1 MFRISNNPQRGS
13 SYPPRNNSS
22 LDQQTQSNLESLE
35 QLIRVP
41 LQDLSLEEI
50 NQNPENFL
58 SSCSGAREY
67 LNKLRQEA
75 KDSKGLQTKVDPQ
88 PSPLCKN
95 LLGVLKIFVEES
107 LTEILNKWEA
117 LLNRS
122 DMKYEEAGPL
132 VQVTLLGLEILRS
145 VIMIVQGAL
154 MKKQKVWDEMT
165 KLSSVF
171 RSLNEVVLSKP
182 SLVLLGESQMICG
195 DSEQSEVILMLD
207 RIYKAV
213 WSLTFL
219 LKKQNQLTDISDN
232 LLNTLEIG
240 FIQLIESEDGA
251 YNMLGHELLTT
262 MLYLTDNDY
271 YLSLVNVV
279 SNWHKKYPLNNV
291 GKLYQILFLAANEAT
306 RERILWEVEKLEPE
320 ELYKFMQIFDSKMFE
335 GYFEPLAQDDQ
346 TIIPK
351 PSLLL
356 EKMGLTPKL
365 ASKLKEIMNKK
376 VCDDLLKTTQGLKN
390 KNNNQYQ
397 QLQKRFISLMKIASI
412 SVNSS
417 LFFIDS
423 NNLGKIHEALIQ
435 IIEDIFTNSNPS
447 EIHYVQLQAII
458 DVFFGMFKGFNSDQF
473 EMIID
478 TISKS
483 NNMACEMFAAKLGN
497 ILPYV
502 NYEGQNTSQAKL
514 VEKLGSLYHS
524 MLQNDDALVRFKAG
538 EGIMLAANKATVEP
552 EELAVIIP
560 PNDEGKELLRKIGTE
575 DQDNKITK
583 EIADEMLSNMGGR
596 LASVLERHKIS
607 VDKFM
612 SIQKDYGFDIGNNG
626 LGKDEELDSAFK
638 KIEEFIL
645 KLKEGET
652 QPQNEYKKL
661 QLRNKVNGLLDMCDP
676 SNV

>member
-1 MFRISNNPQRGS
+1 
-13 SYPPRNNSS
+13 
-22 LDQQTQSNLESLE
+22 
-35 QLIRVP
+35 
-41 LQDLSLEEI
+41 
-50 NQNPENFL
+50 
-58 SSCSGAREY
+58 
-67 LNKLRQEA
+67 LNHLRQEA

-107 LTEILNKWEA
+107 LTEVLNKWEA

-122 DMKYEEAGPL
+122 DMKYEEANPL

-171 RSLNEVVLSKP
+171 RALNEVVLSKP
-182 SLVLLGESQMICG
+182 SLVLLGESQMVCG
-195 DSEQSEVILMLD
+195 DSEQSEVVLMLD

-240 FIQLIESEDGA
+240 FIQLVESEEVA

-279 SNWHKKYPLNNV
+279 SNWHKKYPLNNI
-291 GKLYQILFLAANEAT
+291 GKLYQIIFLAANEAT

-320 ELYKFMQIFDSKMFE
+320 ELYKFLQIFDSKMFE

-346 TIIPK
+346 TVIPK

-365 ASKLKEIMNKK
+365 ATKLKEIMNKK
-376 VCDDLLKTTQGLKN
+376 VCDDLFKTTQGLKN

-397 QLQKRFISLMKIASI
+397 QLQKRFINLMKIASI

-417 LFFIDS
+417 LFFIDNS
-423 NNLGKIHEALIQ
+423 NLGKIHEALLQ
-435 IIEDIFTNSNPS
+435 IIEDILTNSNPS
-447 EIHYVQLQAII
+447 V
-458 DVFFGMFKGFNSDQF
+458 NSF
-473 EMIID
+473 
-478 TISKS
+478 
-483 NNMACEMFAAKLGN
+483 
-497 ILPYV
+497 Y
-502 NYEGQNTSQAKL
+502 
-514 VEKLGSLYHS
+514 
-524 MLQNDDALVRFKAG
+524 
-538 EGIMLAANKATVEP
+538 
-552 EELAVIIP
+552 
-560 PNDEGKELLRKIGTE
+560 
-575 DQDNKITK
+575 
-583 EIADEMLSNMGGR
+583 
-596 LASVLERHKIS
+596 
-607 VDKFM
+607 
-612 SIQKDYGFDIGNNG
+612 
-626 LGKDEELDSAFK
+626 
-638 KIEEFIL
+638 
-645 KLKEGET
+645 
-652 QPQNEYKKL
+652 
-661 QLRNKVNGLLDMCDP
+661 
-676 SNV
+676 